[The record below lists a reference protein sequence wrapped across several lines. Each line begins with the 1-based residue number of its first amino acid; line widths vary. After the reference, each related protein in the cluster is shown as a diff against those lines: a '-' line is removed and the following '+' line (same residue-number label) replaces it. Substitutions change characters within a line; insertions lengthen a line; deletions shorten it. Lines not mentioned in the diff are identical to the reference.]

1 MRKAGTTGTQET
13 KGKHMAIRIMTDS
26 GSDISQATA
35 KRWGIHV
42 FALPVRFGNEEFLDD
57 VTLSAD
63 GLYRRMIDTGEIPRT
78 SRVPSYIYEMAFAEA
93 VAAGDTV
100 ICITLSSGMSDC
112 YQSACAAAEKFG
124 DRVSVVDSLNVC
136 ASQFALVRYAEGLSR
151 MGKTHTEIVQ
161 RLERDK
167 RRLHV
172 ISYVDTLEYIYKGG
186 QLNLLQ
192 ALTGGILRIKP
203 VITADEEGKVRI
215 LGRPAAGPMPSRY
228 LRRAWRMPAALISRS
243 RSACPTRVCPMKI
256 CRNTCG
262 GRLPSLRERKTGSTG
277 PGSAR
282 PWEPMPAPEPSRSA
296 FSTKGSRPFP
306 ER

>member
-42 FALPVRFGNEEFLDD
+42 IALPVRFGNEEFLDD

-192 ALTGGILRIKP
+192 ALAGGILRIKP

-215 LGRPAAGPMPSRY
+215 LGQASGRANAFRIFTQSVEDAGGIDFSLPVCMSYSGLSDENMQEYMRREAALFEGKENRFHRSRFGPTVGTYAGP
-228 LRRAWRMPAALISRS
+228 
-243 RSACPTRVCPMKI
+243 
-256 CRNTCG
+256 G
-262 GRLPSLRERKTGSTG
+262 
-277 PGSAR
+277 
-282 PWEPMPAPEPSRSA
+282 A
-296 FSTKGSRPFP
+296 FAIGFFHKRIASFS
-306 ER
+306 